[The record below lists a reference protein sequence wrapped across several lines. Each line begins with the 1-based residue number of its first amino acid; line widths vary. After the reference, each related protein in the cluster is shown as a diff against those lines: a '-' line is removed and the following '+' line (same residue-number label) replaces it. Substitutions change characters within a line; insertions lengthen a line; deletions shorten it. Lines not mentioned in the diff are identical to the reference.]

1 MSNGDKHAVVLSG
14 GGADGAYEVGLL
26 KALFSGKSP
35 STGNE
40 SLDPDIF
47 SGTSI
52 GSFNAAFLVS
62 QWQRHGTSSIG
73 DLERV
78 WVERLAESS
87 QSCGNGG
94 LRFRANPLDL
104 LNPRCYLPNP
114 FHPFI
119 QLAQD
124 SFDLSWNG
132 LQRIVHL
139 LRSDDPIEERALAM
153 FDLSS
158 FVEREPLEKTVREE
172 INFES
177 IRRSDKELIIAA
189 TNWQTGELQLFQ
201 NINMTDKLGP
211 LAILASSAIP
221 GFFPAT
227 DVGAIPYV
235 DGGVVMNTPLRP
247 AVSAGANVL
256 HVIYMDPDVKNLPID
271 DINYT
276 VQMMYRMQ
284 VIGWARTINREI
296 AHDRV
301 INQAVKV
308 LSKVDPKVAAEIADF
323 LITTQPTSKIATRL
337 KREPGKREI
346 IIHRYHPSE
355 DLGGAIGFLNLN
367 QDRIEGLIERGFNDG
382 VYHDCTASRCVLPN
396 LSGPPGMG
404 EED

>member
-1 MSNGDKHAVVLSG
+1 VVLSG

-26 KALFSGKSP
+26 KALLSGKA
-35 STGNE
+35 STTGDGP
-40 SLDPDIF
+40 LDPAIF

-52 GSFNAAFLVS
+52 GSFNASFLVS
-62 QWQRHGTSSIG
+62 RWQQHGVASIG

-78 WVERLAESS
+78 WIERLAEGP
-87 QSCGNGG
+87 QSCENGG
-94 LRFRANPLDL
+94 FRYRANPLEL
-104 LNPRCYLPNP
+104 INPRCYLPNP
-114 FHPFI
+114 LRPFFR
-119 QLAQD
+119 LARD
-124 SFDLSWNG
+124 GFALTWDG

-139 LRSDDPIEERALAM
+139 LQSDAPIEERVLGL

-158 FVEREPLEKTVREE
+158 YIVRQPLEQLVSEV
-172 INFES
+172 IDFES
-177 IRRSDKELIIAA
+177 IRRSDKQLIIAA
-189 TNWQTGELQLFQ
+189 TNWQTGELQYFR
-201 NINMTDKLGP
+201 NIDMTDKLGP

-247 AVSAGANVL
+247 AIGAGANIL
-256 HVIYMDPDVKNLPID
+256 HVIYMDPEVKNLPLD

-284 VIGWARTINREI
+284 IITWARTINREI

-308 LSKVDPKVAAEIADF
+308 LSQVDPKVAAEIADY
-323 LITTQPTSKIATRL
+323 LIKTQPTSKIATRL
-337 KREPGKREI
+337 QREPGFREI
-346 IIHRYHPSE
+346 VIHRYHPSE
-355 DLGGAIGFLNLN
+355 DLGGVIGFLNLQRN
-367 QDRIEGLIERGFNDG
+367 RVESLIDKGFSDG
-382 VYHDCTASRCVLPN
+382 VYHDCIASRCVLPY
-396 LSGPPGMG
+396 LSGPTVIYD